1 MLVGLFLK
9 NYKTYQHLT
18 FLPFVKDTNHNLSIF
33 IGQNGAGKSSILESL
48 DTLFNGREW
57 NSNIFSKKTDG
68 FICPVFLIPKHL
80 LRSNKCLDTISS
92 HFWNYNLPERS
103 GAIRNEASKDFIQF
117 RNQTLSK
124 FKPAEHYLI
133 VVGRNQQ
140 GGISYTSSHK
150 TLETSLKENKISISD
165 QEKTLNTILN
175 RYAYTYLPIH
185 SSPADLLNLRAREI
199 QSLLDK
205 NFIKEIEDILN
216 KDDDSASPIKSI
228 NLKLENFITEINEKL
243 QSLSGSYQYKT
254 ANHGRVLASDL
265 TDTIINKSISRRL
278 LQKDGKPI
286 QNLSSGEQRL
296 AIIDVAYAFLSKG
309 GETTRELIIAIDEPE
324 VSLNPTNCLQQFK
337 RIFSIANDF
346 KKQVF
351 ISTHWYGLLMAPEN
365 ATLNHISKLSDKP
378 LVKTLNLAK
387 IQEERRAFP
396 DSFEMKSY
404 FDLVSSILSTIKGS
418 SQNWII
424 CEGNDDLNYLKKLL
438 PETTKHLNILP
449 VGGKGG
455 VVKIYEYMRIAAE
468 DKAEQELL
476 KGKVLCLID
485 TDTDMIAVSPISK
498 PAQKKLRILR
508 FQICSSTGNSLLVPP
523 TSKGL
528 HTQTELEDTLDP
540 VDFYNASKSIVQSKA
555 TEEIKKAFQLATPNK
570 DAAFSGINQDLDF
583 LTLRNEDHYLK
594 KEIRNFLTQ
603 DHIKSLISERYY
615 SNHSKPAW
623 VETVEQFF
631 NPEQNEQKAAG

>member
-1 MLVGLFLK
+1 MLVGLFIK

-18 FLPFVKDTNHNLSIF
+18 FLPFIKDTNHKLSIF
-33 IGQNGAGKSSILESL
+33 IGQNGSGKSSILESL

-80 LRSNKCLDTISS
+80 LRSNKCLEILSK
-92 HFWNYNLPERS
+92 HFWSYNLPDRS
-103 GAIRNEASKDFIQF
+103 GAIRNEASKDFLNF

-124 FKPAEHYLI
+124 FKPDDHYLI
-133 VVGRNQQ
+133 VIGRNEQ
-140 GGISYTSSHK
+140 GGISYTSTHK
-150 TLETSLKENKISISD
+150 PLENSLKENKISLGD

-185 SSPADLLNLRAREI
+185 SSPADLLNLRAKEI

-243 QSLSGSYQYKT
+243 QSLNGSYQYKT
-254 ANHGRVLASDL
+254 ANYGRVLASDL

-309 GETTRELIIAIDEPE
+309 GETTRDLIIAIDEPE
-324 VSLNPTNCLQQFK
+324 VSLNSTNCLNQFK

-365 ATLNHISKLSDKP
+365 ATLNHISKLNDKP
-378 LVKTLNLAK
+378 YIKSLNLAK

-404 FDLVSSILSTIKGS
+404 FDLVSSILSTIKGN

-424 CEGNDDLNYLKKLL
+424 CEGNDDLNYLKALL
-438 PETTKHLNILP
+438 PETAKHLNILP

-468 DKAEQELL
+468 DKAEQDLL

-485 TDTDMIAVSPISK
+485 TDTDMVTVSPISK
-498 PAQKKLRILR
+498 HAQKKLKILR
-508 FQICSSTGNSLLVPP
+508 FQICPNGGSLLVPP
-523 TSKGL
+523 SPKGL
-528 HTQTELEDTLDP
+528 HTQTELEDTLNP
-540 VDFYNASKSIVQSKA
+540 IDFYNASKSVVQSKA
-555 TEEIKKAFQLATPNK
+555 SENIKKAFQFATVNTQ
-570 DAAFSGINQDLDF
+570 ANFTGINQDLDF
-583 LTLRNEDHYLK
+583 LLLRNEDHYLK
-594 KEIRNFLTQ
+594 KEIRSFLTQ
-603 DHIKSLISERYY
+603 DHIKSQISERYF
-615 SNHSKPAW
+615 SKHSTPAW
-623 VETVEQFF
+623 VETVELFF
-631 NPEQNEQKAAG
+631 KPEQAELVEEK